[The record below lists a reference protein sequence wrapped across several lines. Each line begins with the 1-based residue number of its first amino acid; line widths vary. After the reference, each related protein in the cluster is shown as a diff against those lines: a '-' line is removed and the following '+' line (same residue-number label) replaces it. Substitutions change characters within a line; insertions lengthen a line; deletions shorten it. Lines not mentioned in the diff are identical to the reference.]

1 MMNRG
6 GFMAIGIIYIMS
18 TVVPGLI
25 KIGKTGIDNFERR
38 MYNLER
44 HGYNNVVGLKREFAI
59 ELDDYDEKEKLLD
72 DIFSKSRVLN
82 SELFALDLDLVIQ
95 LLSSFEGRQ
104 VYPVDRTKETTFD
117 EATKARAVKVDWEKV
132 PDGYYYLNET
142 RKGFGVVTATMKVED
157 GMFTV
162 LKGSICAPTKSEWM
176 PDARKSALIENDT
189 LLEDVSCNSPSTAGW
204 VVLGNANN
212 GWTVWKNES
221 GDSIDIYIDD

>member
-1 MMNRG
+1 M
-6 GFMAIGIIYIMS
+6 
-18 TVVPGLI
+18 
-25 KIGKTGIDNFERR
+25 
-38 MYNLER
+38 
-44 HGYNNVVGLKREFAI
+44 
-59 ELDDYDEKEKLLD
+59 
-72 DIFSKSRVLN
+72 
-82 SELFALDLDLVIQ
+82 VIQ

-157 GMFTV
+157 GMFIV

-176 PDARKSALIENDT
+176 PDARKNALIENDT

-221 GDSIDIYIDD
+221 GDSIDIYR

>member
-1 MMNRG
+1 MNRG

-95 LLSSFEGRQ
+95 L
-104 VYPVDRTKETTFD
+104 
-117 EATKARAVKVDWEKV
+117 KVDKFI
-132 PDGYYYLNET
+132 LLI
-142 RKGFGVVTATMKVED
+142 
-157 GMFTV
+157 V
-162 LKGSICAPTKSEWM
+162 LKKQLLTRLQKQELSK
-176 PDARKSALIENDT
+176 LIGKKFQMVIT
-189 LLEDVSCNSPSTAGW
+189 
-204 VVLGNANN
+204 
-212 GWTVWKNES
+212 
-221 GDSIDIYIDD
+221 I

>member
-1 MMNRG
+1 MLNRG

-59 ELDDYDEKEKLLD
+59 EVDDYDEKEKLLD

-212 GWTVWKNES
+212 GWTVWKNEL
-221 GDSIDIYIDD
+221 GDSIDIYR

>member
-44 HGYNNVVGLKREFAI
+44 HRYNNVVGLKREFAI

-221 GDSIDIYIDD
+221 GDSIDIYR

>member
-142 RKGFGVVTATMKVED
+142 RKGFGVVAATMKVED

-221 GDSIDIYIDD
+221 GDSIDIYR

>member
-18 TVVPGLI
+18 TVLPGLI

-221 GDSIDIYIDD
+221 GDSIDIYR

>member
-25 KIGKTGIDNFERR
+25 KIGKTGVDKFESR
-38 MYNLER
+38 MNNLER
-44 HGYNNVVGLKREFAI
+44 HGYDNVVGLKREFAI
-59 ELDDYDEKEKLLD
+59 EVDDYDEKEKLLD

-142 RKGFGVVTATMKVED
+142 RKGFGVVTATMKVEG

-221 GDSIDIYIDD
+221 GDSIDIYR

>member
-1 MMNRG
+1 
-6 GFMAIGIIYIMS
+6 MAIGIIYIMS

-59 ELDDYDEKEKLLD
+59 ELDHYDEKEKLLD

-221 GDSIDIYIDD
+221 GDSIDIYR

>member
-212 GWTVWKNES
+212 GWTVWKNQS
-221 GDSIDIYIDD
+221 GDSIDIYR

>member
-1 MMNRG
+1 MLNRG

-25 KIGKTGIDNFERR
+25 KIGKTEIDNFERR

-59 ELDDYDEKEKLLD
+59 EVDDYDEKEKLLD

-162 LKGSICAPTKSEWM
+162 LKGNICAPTKSEWM

-221 GDSIDIYIDD
+221 GDSIDIYR

>member
-142 RKGFGVVTATMKVED
+142 RKGFGVVTAAMKVED

-221 GDSIDIYIDD
+221 GDSIDIYR

>member
-1 MMNRG
+1 
-6 GFMAIGIIYIMS
+6 MAIGIIYIMS

-59 ELDDYDEKEKLLD
+59 EVDDYDEKEKLLD

-176 PDARKSALIENDT
+176 PDARKNALIENDT

-221 GDSIDIYIDD
+221 GDSIDIYR

>member
-1 MMNRG
+1 MINRG

-221 GDSIDIYIDD
+221 GDSIDIYR

>member
-1 MMNRG
+1 MNRG

-25 KIGKTGIDNFERR
+25 KIGKTGIDSFERR

-59 ELDDYDEKEKLLD
+59 EVDDYDEKEKLLD

-176 PDARKSALIENDT
+176 PDARKNALIENDT

-221 GDSIDIYIDD
+221 GDSIDIYR

>member
-1 MMNRG
+1 MNRG

-221 GDSIDIYIDD
+221 GDSIDIYR

>member
-157 GMFTV
+157 GMFSV

-221 GDSIDIYIDD
+221 GDSIDIYR

>member
-1 MMNRG
+1 MNRG

-44 HGYNNVVGLKREFAI
+44 HGYNNAVGLKREFAI
-59 ELDDYDEKEKLLD
+59 EVDDYDEKEKLLD

-176 PDARKSALIENDT
+176 PDARKNALIENDT

-221 GDSIDIYIDD
+221 GDSIDIYR

>member
-162 LKGSICAPTKSEWM
+162 LKGSICAPTKSEWI

-221 GDSIDIYIDD
+221 GDSIDIYR

>member
-189 LLEDVSCNSPSTAGW
+189 ILEDVSCNSPSTAGW

-221 GDSIDIYIDD
+221 GDSIDIYR

>member
-59 ELDDYDEKEKLLD
+59 ELDNYDEKEKLLD

-221 GDSIDIYIDD
+221 GDSIDIYR

>member
-59 ELDDYDEKEKLLD
+59 EVDDYDEKEKLLD

-176 PDARKSALIENDT
+176 PDARKNALIENDT

-221 GDSIDIYIDD
+221 GDSIDIYR

>member
-18 TVVPGLI
+18 TVVPRLI

-221 GDSIDIYIDD
+221 GDSIDIYR

>member
-82 SELFALDLDLVIQ
+82 SELFALDVDLVIQ

-221 GDSIDIYIDD
+221 GDSIDIYR

>member
-176 PDARKSALIENDT
+176 PDARKNALIENDT

-221 GDSIDIYIDD
+221 GDSIDIYR

>member
-189 LLEDVSCNSPSTAGW
+189 LLEDVSCNSPSTEGW

-221 GDSIDIYIDD
+221 GDSIDIYR

>member
-1 MMNRG
+1 MNRG

-59 ELDDYDEKEKLLD
+59 EVDDYDEKEKLLD

-176 PDARKSALIENDT
+176 PDARKNALIENDT

-221 GDSIDIYIDD
+221 GDSIDIYR

>member
-6 GFMAIGIIYIMS
+6 GFMAIGIIYIMT

-221 GDSIDIYIDD
+221 GDSIDIYR